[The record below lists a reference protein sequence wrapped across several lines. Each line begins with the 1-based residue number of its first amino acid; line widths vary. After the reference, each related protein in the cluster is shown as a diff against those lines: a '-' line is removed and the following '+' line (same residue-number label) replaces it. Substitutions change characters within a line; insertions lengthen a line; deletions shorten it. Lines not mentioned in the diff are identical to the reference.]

1 MEKIKM
7 YQVDAFTDQLFKGNP
22 AAVIVTDAWLKEDL
36 MQNIAAENN
45 LSETAFIVPKGQ
57 DYEIRWFSPPV
68 EVDLCGHATLASAY
82 VLFELLNYQGNEI
95 IFHSRKSGPLKVSR
109 EADHLVLDFPSDE
122 LKEQPVL
129 AEITTGTGLS
139 PQEVYKGRFDYLA
152 VFNSEEEVLNVDP
165 DFASIAK
172 LKSRGLII
180 TAPGKEVDFVSRFF
194 APQTGINEDPV
205 TGSAHTSLIPYWSK
219 KLNKKELR
227 ARQLS
232 KRSGNLSCV
241 Y

>member
-1 MEKIKM
+1 M
-7 YQVDAFTDQLFKGNP
+7 
-22 AAVIVTDAWLKEDL
+22 
-36 MQNIAAENN
+36 
-45 LSETAFIVPKGQ
+45 
-57 DYEIRWFSPPV
+57 
-68 EVDLCGHATLASAY
+68 
-82 VLFELLNYQGNEI
+82 
-95 IFHSRKSGPLKVSR
+95 KSGSLKVSR

-122 LKEQPVL
+122 LKEQPAL
-129 AEITTGTGLS
+129 AEIRAGTGLS

-152 VFNSEEEVLNVDP
+152 VFNSEEEVRNVDP

-180 TAPGKEVDFVSRFF
+180 TAPGREVDFVSRFF
-194 APQTGINEDPV
+194 APQTGIDEDPV

-219 KLNKKELR
+219 KLNKKELS

-241 Y
+241 YEGERVKIGGKAKLYMSGEIYTK